1 MVQIKEGGL
10 GLPERHPL
18 RWKND
23 DFYDEENLDQELR
36 RVFDVCHGCRRCV
49 SLCRSFP
56 TLFDL
61 IDASADFEVTGVDSS
76 DFPAV
81 VNQCFLCDL
90 CFMTKCPYVPP
101 HEWAIDFPQLM
112 LRAKVVKHK
121 KKRPGLRD
129 RMLSSPGQFG
139 TVATLPLVG
148 AAVRASMTNKYVRKG
163 LHRWFGVHEKS
174 YLGNF
179 QKKKTR
185 EILPHC
191 SASEAAAISDGETQG
206 KVVLFISC
214 YANVCESSLAEDLV
228 AVFEHNNIS
237 WALPDKDVCCGMPKL
252 ELGDL
257 PEVEKLK
264 DRHVRLFQKFL
275 DQGYDIVTPV
285 SSCVLMFKQTYPSL
299 FPSDEQVQKM
309 ARHVFDPCEYLMKR
323 HKSGLLNTHFK
334 HELGKVAYH
343 AACHTRVQNVGLKSR
358 DLLRLVPNTEIA
370 LIERCSGHDG
380 TYAVKVETRDNA
392 RKTGLPAA
400 LALDKAK
407 AQHLVSDCFLAAS
420 HISELSKGGLPPRH
434 PLSLMRKAY
443 GI

>member
-1 MVQIKEGGL
+1 MVQIKEGSL

-18 RWKND
+18 RWKEG
-23 DFYDEENLDQELR
+23 DFYDEGKLDQELR

-61 IDASADFEVTGVDSS
+61 VDASADFEVSGVDSS
-76 DFPAV
+76 AFPAV

-112 LRAKVVKHK
+112 LRAKAVERK
-121 KKRPGLRD
+121 KKRASLRD
-129 RMLSSPGQFG
+129 RLLSSPGQFG
-139 TVATLPLVG
+139 TLATLPVVG
-148 AAVRASMTNKYVRKG
+148 AVFRAGTTNKYVRKG
-163 LHRWFGVHEKS
+163 LHRWLGVHEKS

-185 EILPHC
+185 EILPPRDDPGMV
-191 SASEAAAISDGETQG
+191 AIPGEDTRA

-228 AVFEHNNIS
+228 AVFSHNKIS
-237 WALPDKDVCCGMPKL
+237 WVLPDKDICCGMPKL

-257 PEVEKLK
+257 PEIEKLK
-264 DRHVRLFQKFL
+264 DRHVELFQGFL
-275 DQGYDIVTPV
+275 DDGYDIVTPV
-285 SSCVLMFKQTYPSL
+285 ASCVLMFKQTYPLL
-299 FPSDEQVQKM
+299 FPDDEQVQKI
-309 ARHVFDPCEYLMKR
+309 AKHVFDPCEYLMLR
-323 HKSGLLNTHFK
+323 HRAGLLNMHFK
-334 HELGKVAYH
+334 HDLGKVAYH

-358 DLLRLVPNTEIA
+358 DLLRLVPNTEIV

-380 TYAVKVETRDNA
+380 SYAVKVETRDNA
-392 RKTGLPAA
+392 RKIGLPAVRI
-400 LALDKAK
+400 LDKAK

-420 HISELSKGGLPPRH
+420 HLSDLSKGGLPPKH
-434 PLSLMRKAY
+434 PLSLMRRAY